1 MVIWNAIVKWFYGF
15 CGVDIIMDAIS
26 KNEPVPVQG
35 YVQLVF
41 SGLLAVLG
49 ILSCYRVFYFIL
61 GVFGRSRRYPEAP
74 KDKRYA
80 FIVAAWNEEAVI
92 GNLIRD
98 IRALDYPQELIEI
111 FIVADNCTDKTGEVA
126 EKLGAHVYYRNDKS
140 KRAKGYALQSL
151 IEPMSKDYDNQKDI

>member
-15 CGVDIIMDAIS
+15 CGIDIIMDAIS

-80 FIVAAWNEEAVI
+80 FIITAWNEETVI
-92 GNLIRD
+92 GNLIHD
-98 IRALDYPQELIEI
+98 IRAMDYPQELIEI
-111 FIVADNCTDKTGEVA
+111 FIVADNCTDKTGGSSREA
-126 EKLGAHVYYRNDKS
+126 RCPCL
-140 KRAKGYALQSL
+140 L
-151 IEPMSKDYDNQKDI
+151 P